1 MSNNT
6 VTVFQIN
13 NFRIYEMNDEEKD
26 VYYELN
32 KEFNVRNILNF
43 KDCVIDKKIKIRK
56 YFLYIILHLKTKEIS
71 GYQKILR

>member
-43 KDCVIDKKIKIRK
+43 EDCVIDKKIKIRK
-56 YFLYIILHLKTKEIS
+56 YILCIITHLKT
-71 GYQKILR
+71 